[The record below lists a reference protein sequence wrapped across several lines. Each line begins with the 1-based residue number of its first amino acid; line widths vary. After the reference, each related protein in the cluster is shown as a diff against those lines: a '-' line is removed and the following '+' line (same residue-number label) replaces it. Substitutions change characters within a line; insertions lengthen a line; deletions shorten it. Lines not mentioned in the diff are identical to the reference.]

1 MSTNL
6 NEKLYKRFGL
16 QLERDEVVN
25 GFYSFLINKAWEATY
40 PLRYADSYK
49 DSYPKK
55 LSEARH
61 ALLEECCRELFLDSS
76 DYEYRSFDSDH
87 KYMANFL
94 YKIFESPD
102 LFEKVLINTQIFI
115 NVFYKQKV
123 VEEELE
129 EFIDEIDRYMQ
140 DFPVL
145 GVLVKSYKTKA
156 PQILPA
162 TSKHFDKEIID
173 TLGVLDTQQFKSV
186 LDDFEAGLKL
196 FAKAKTDSQ
205 FKDIIEDMHA
215 SCDEVVK
222 IVLND
227 KNKSL
232 KHAKDKNDHKKLG
245 LNGHQKEIFKN
256 LKNWMD
262 GIKHGSKKNIDRVE
276 VEMIISMTASFI
288 RYVAVKSQTKI

>member
-1 MSTNL
+1 M
-6 NEKLYKRFGL
+6 
-16 QLERDEVVN
+16 D
-25 GFYSFLINKAWEATY
+25 
-40 PLRYADSYK
+40 
-49 DSYPKK
+49 
-55 LSEARH
+55 
-61 ALLEECCRELFLDSS
+61 
-76 DYEYRSFDSDH
+76 
-87 KYMANFL
+87 NFL

-227 KNKSL
+227 KNKSF

-262 GIKHGSKKNIDRVE
+262 SIKHGSKKNIDRAE